1 MSNANATNEEVE
13 REKDNSKSY
22 LSSFA
27 LLTAMVIALSYW
39 YVDHNWDASRN
50 AYIMSEAHTGAENET
65 ADRMSQL
72 NPKSTVFRV
81 VLAAWGFLCFLSS
94 PNTRIRST
102 SPLLWSIVALAMF
115 LIASV
120 LWSANPP
127 QTLYKLVVLA
137 TMAIAAFGVA
147 CRFALREIL
156 SIVVLVCGFYIL
168 VGVIAEVSHGYFN
181 FSKSYRF
188 IGTTHPNTEAI
199 YASMLCLIARI
210 YLSKIGN
217 IHLWGI
223 SIFLLGFLAVWFT
236 KSRTTLAGLLIS
248 LLIVQVLIVRGTNR
262 LLLILGGMFFAML
275 LIVGSSVIS
284 QKSSNTLGRFAA
296 MGRQEDISTLSG
308 RLPLWEEL
316 TLSINKKPIIGYGYL
331 AYWDAKR
338 VEYLSD
344 RFRWVIPHGHNMYL
358 DTMLDGGIVGLVLLI
373 VAILFAFSD
382 SAKLFKKTNRI
393 EYAVVFGFVAYAV
406 MNGFAESLFKL
417 PNFPLF
423 VILTCCFNMIVR
435 GAMES
440 NIVTPSKASSKRK
453 PIRMPGLKRPQTV
466 R

>member
-1 MSNANATNEEVE
+1 
-13 REKDNSKSY
+13 
-22 LSSFA
+22 
-27 LLTAMVIALSYW
+27 
-39 YVDHNWDASRN
+39 
-50 AYIMSEAHTGAENET
+50 
-65 ADRMSQL
+65 
-72 NPKSTVFRV
+72 
-81 VLAAWGFLCFLSS
+81 
-94 PNTRIRST
+94 
-102 SPLLWSIVALAMF
+102 
-115 LIASV
+115 
-120 LWSANPP
+120 
-127 QTLYKLVVLA
+127 
-137 TMAIAAFGVA
+137 
-147 CRFALREIL
+147 
-156 SIVVLVCGFYIL
+156 
-168 VGVIAEVSHGYFN
+168 
-181 FSKSYRF
+181 
-188 IGTTHPNTEAI
+188 
-199 YASMLCLIARI
+199 
-210 YLSKIGN
+210 
-217 IHLWGI
+217 
-223 SIFLLGFLAVWFT
+223 
-236 KSRTTLAGLLIS
+236 
-248 LLIVQVLIVRGTNR
+248 
-262 LLLILGGMFFAML
+262 ML

-393 EYAVVFGFVAYAV
+393 EYAVVFGFAAYAV

-423 VILTCCFNMIVR
+423 VILACCFNMIVR

-453 PIRMPGLKRPQTV
+453 RIRMPGLKRPQTV